1 MGFPSG
7 KEVDATKWWLPD
19 PDKDSATELT
29 FEHSRNLTVYDSPGH
44 RFAEK
49 SWGNIRAHAWPKQ
62 LYFRENIK
70 VELVESVTWDLV
82 KYPFDEQELRAKVG
96 LLDRDK
102 FATKTSY
109 DTAVLN
115 VTLPETT
122 YTSDLLPFGRLDR
135 DIRRG

>member
-1 MGFPSG
+1 M
-7 KEVDATKWWLPD
+7 
-19 PDKDSATELT
+19 
-29 FEHSRNLTVYDSPGH
+29 
-44 RFAEK
+44 
-49 SWGNIRAHAWPKQ
+49 
-62 LYFRENIK
+62 
-70 VELVESVTWDLV
+70 ELVESVTWDLV
-82 KYPFDEQELRAKVG
+82 KYPFDEQELRAKVA